1 MLGVAEGPEDR
12 GWVRGVRGVVA
23 FEEGGDGDFEEGVA
37 VGLAGEG
44 SARVD
49 YTFVCG

>member
-1 MLGVAEGPEDR
+1 M
-12 GWVRGVRGVVA
+12 A
-23 FEEGGDGDFEEGVA
+23 FEEGGDGGFEESVA

-49 YTFVCG
+49 YTFVDEMLAFMFD